1 MNKDQG
7 YVEIIY
13 KIAVVLNESGMLRN
27 TYSNIVPNLISLM
40 ENEQGENLKFR
51 KKYRF
56 FSFTRNNL
64 SELFDENN
72 ENYLMYFDAL
82 FISTNATNDEQVQ
95 NILNNNVE
103 IITKF
108 IHDDKGLFIGSQK
121 KLSSK
126 KECIAFLPESE
137 SFKYVTRPEKNSS
150 DGTIKIKTIDSC
162 LVKNCNQERINYICH
177 NNKFKNH
184 VYRSFIEPNYSE
196 SFEDIL
202 VAEEDENRKLLIKS
216 KIYKIIYTTISI
228 DYEEQNELLKNIIF
242 YITEGISTI
251 AFFNNESDNGEIDF
265 SDKFNNLLLNACL
278 NKLPLK
284 LYNNLDITS
293 EVYSNNIFVVSPS
306 YPIEMVNKF
315 WNEIQANSNSM
326 NQKFKKLFY
335 IHNSEAGQNIITEF
349 SSFNNVDI
357 ELQKVYQWARQQIVV
372 KTEKKEKERLIKD
385 EKNKK
390 NNTDYKPSDPIKWG
404 VGFWES
410 YDLITF
416 IYELSLVYGNE
427 YKLMIESFGIPFC
440 SSLKKHY
447 RKRDNDEAG
456 SYDGMLN
463 CSTSLLELFVL
474 VNLDYLK
481 KDEKYSEE
489 LKEYSIEETLE
500 YVKNY
505 LIDDEYIIDFE
516 VVLISLYNIK
526 RYGTTNPALLSLFSN
541 NDSKYSYTQE
551 LLLKVIN
558 ERFLTIYNDV
568 LTEKFYSTIDLQALC
583 KDIEIISCALSVE
596 KDILLD
602 EPLIIE
608 KLNTILFNHILQ
620 IKKLQVNGSWINL
633 NRTASI
639 IKSLSKVFCIYE
651 VDKNCN
657 ANVSSIISQ
666 IIVESFNYI
675 NNEIEAYYSFDE
687 NSKNNFVWKKDLMG
701 TVTISYALCLY
712 NIKNKSL
719 SHLIEKSIFDSNDG
733 ILSTQVIDNA
743 AIELRTMRE
752 KINNIEFELKQEK
765 NFVKELE
772 QEKTNLINEKEKIL
786 IEHNN
791 KCEEIKNDNEKN
803 RIKSETKW
811 KNSLKW
817 HRVTIILLLSCIL
830 GTLYFIWDI
839 YETGELI
846 DIKTTVIRLF
856 FSFIATVITFCGSI
870 ILKNVL
876 EKWVEEIKNPNEKI
890 KKGKKNKGKK
900 DLEEKNNEVN

>member
-1 MNKDQG
+1 MNKEQG

-13 KIAVVLNESGMLRN
+13 KIAVILNESGMLRN
-27 TYSNIVPNLISLM
+27 TYSNVVPNLISLM
-40 ENEQGENLKFR
+40 EKEQGENLKFR
-51 KKYRF
+51 KKYSF

-64 SELFDENN
+64 SELFDDSN
-72 ENYLMYFDAL
+72 ENYLMFFDAL

-95 NILNNNVE
+95 HTLNNNVE

-108 IHDDKGLFIGSQK
+108 IHEDKGIFIGSQK

-126 KECIAFLPESE
+126 KESINFLPESE
-137 SFKYVTRPEKNSS
+137 SFRYITRNEKNSS
-150 DGTIKIKTIDSC
+150 DGTIKIKKTDSC
-162 LVKNCNQERINYICH
+162 IVKNCNQERINYICH

-202 VAEEDENRKLLIKS
+202 VAEEDENRKLLVKS

-251 AFFNNESDNGEIDF
+251 AFFDKKMDEFEVDF
-265 SDKFNNLLLNACL
+265 SDKFNNLLLNASL

-284 LYNNLDITS
+284 LYNNLELSS
-293 EVYSNNIFVVSPS
+293 EIFSNNIFVVSPRYS
-306 YPIEMVNKF
+306 IEMVNNF
-315 WNEIQANSNSM
+315 WNEIQSNSDSM
-326 NQKFKKLFY
+326 DQKFKKLFY
-335 IHNSEAGQNIITEF
+335 IHNSDAHQNIITEY
-349 SSFNNVDI
+349 SSFNNIDI
-357 ELQKVYQWARQQIVV
+357 ELQKVYQWARQQIVI
-372 KTEKKEKERLIKD
+372 KTEKKEKERLVKE
-385 EKNKK
+385 EKNK
-390 NNTDYKPSDPIKWG
+390 NNNSDYKLSKPIKWG
-404 VGFWES
+404 VGFWET

-416 IYELSLVYGNE
+416 IYELSLVYGQE
-427 YKLMIESFGIPFC
+427 HKLMIESFGIPFC
-440 SSLKKHY
+440 TSLEKHY
-447 RKRDNDEAG
+447 RKADNDESG

-474 VNLDYLK
+474 INLDSLK
-481 KDEKYSEE
+481 KDGKYLDE
-489 LKEYSIEETLE
+489 LGEYSIENTLE
-500 YVKNY
+500 YVQNY
-505 LIDDEYIIDFE
+505 LIDDEYLIDFE

-526 RYGTTNPALLSLFSN
+526 RYGTNNSSLNSLFVSEEGQ
-541 NDSKYSYTQE
+541 YSYVQK

-568 LTEKFYSTIDLQALC
+568 VTGKFYSTIDLQALC

-596 KDILLD
+596 KNLLLD
-602 EPLIIE
+602 EPIIVE
-608 KLNTILFNHILQ
+608 KLNSILFNHILQ

-657 ANVSSIISQ
+657 GNVSSIISQ

-675 NNEIEAYYSFDE
+675 NNEIENYYSFDE
-687 NSKNNFVWKKDLMG
+687 NSKNNLVWKKDLMG

-712 NIKNKSL
+712 NVKNKSL

-752 KINNIEFELKQEK
+752 KINKIDFELKETK
-765 NFVKELE
+765 NYVKALE
-772 QEKTNLINEKEKIL
+772 QEKKDLINEKELL
-786 IEHNN
+786 IIQHDN
-791 KCEEIKNDNEKN
+791 KCDEIKNNNEKN
-803 RIKSETKW
+803 IIQNEAKW

-839 YETGELI
+839 YDTGELK
-846 DIKTTVIRLF
+846 DIKTTLIRLF

-870 ILKNVL
+870 ILKNIL
-876 EKWVEEIKNPNEKI
+876 EKWVEEIKNPNEKKKKI
-890 KKGKKNKGKK
+890 K
-900 DLEEKNNEVN
+900 EKNDNDN